1 MSALGT
7 SLVQQVKANK
17 SLYRFLKPVATW
29 YANLAGYRR
38 YGLKYDDLIMEENN
52 TVQKVS
58 TAHIPPRIL
67 FPTSFSLAL
76 THLCLSWLLL
86 QAISRLTERE
96 QYDRA
101 YRFRVASQ
109 CSVLHKELPKEQW
122 TPPEQ
127 VISSYTYPHFPD
139 IYHTSYLP
147 CTHSVSGIF

>member
-52 TVQKVS
+52 TVQK
-58 TAHIPPRIL
+58 
-67 FPTSFSLAL
+67 
-76 THLCLSWLLL
+76 
-86 QAISRLTERE
+86 AISRLTERE

-127 VISSYTYPHFPD
+127 DVRYLTPLIKEIEKENHERTAWDTAKVSSG
-139 IYHTSYLP
+139 
-147 CTHSVSGIF
+147 SGH